1 MQSSHESDANWQKHD
16 VQNHQAAAANLEQ
29 SAAINTKK
37 TANSTNNEDALA
49 VCGSSVN
56 NPINLIENN
65 PTVSN
70 SAVVEMAIGGQVIDE
85 SVVEESDLNKSSTD
99 ESDIDESNTDESG
112 FEGYD
117 IDALGIDRS
126 DPDESNIVEFYRDE
140 SSIERSDS
148 DESSTRD
155 YNLND
160 LRVEVSDLDQS
171 NDEESDT
178 DESILE
184 ESHFS
189 YLLGMEAYYANI
201 SDFDQHEYNIGDNV
215 SNVVYVGKLNNFVNY
230 IDQCNS
236 NKNFIL
242 KMHTK
247 AIQDLTPLAEEP
259 SALELGL
266 LTDRLVLHV
275 WVLQMQDPHNV
286 DQWSGFLFDV
296 IYDKL
301 DEVTKNLWNKFVWHY
316 YSIHCKN
323 VSMKAVLDFLRAT
336 CCEYDKKPPRSISCI
351 SYIYSNLSSE
361 Y

>member
-1 MQSSHESDANWQKHD
+1 
-16 VQNHQAAAANLEQ
+16 
-29 SAAINTKK
+29 
-37 TANSTNNEDALA
+37 
-49 VCGSSVN
+49 
-56 NPINLIENN
+56 
-65 PTVSN
+65 
-70 SAVVEMAIGGQVIDE
+70 MAIGGQAIDE
-85 SVVEESDLNKSSTD
+85 SVVEESDLNKSSTG
-99 ESDIDESNTDESG
+99 ESG
-112 FEGYD
+112 IEGCD
-117 IDALGIDRS
+117 IDALGIGRS

-148 DESSTRD
+148 DESSIRD

-160 LRVEVSDLDQS
+160 LRVEVSDLDQP
-171 NDEESDT
+171 NNEESDT
-178 DESILE
+178 DESSIE

-189 YLLGMEAYYANI
+189 YLYDLEAYFANI
-201 SDFDQHEYNIGDNV
+201 SDFDEHEYDIGDNV
-215 SNVVYVGKLNNFVNY
+215 SHVVYVRNLNNFVNY
-230 IDQCNS
+230 IDHCNS
-236 NKNFIL
+236 DKHFIL

-247 AIQDLTPLAEEP
+247 AIQDLTPKAEEP

-275 WVLQMQDPHNV
+275 WVLQMQDPRNV

-296 IYDKL
+296 IYNKL

-336 CCEYDKKPPRSISCI
+336 CCEYEKKPPRSISCI